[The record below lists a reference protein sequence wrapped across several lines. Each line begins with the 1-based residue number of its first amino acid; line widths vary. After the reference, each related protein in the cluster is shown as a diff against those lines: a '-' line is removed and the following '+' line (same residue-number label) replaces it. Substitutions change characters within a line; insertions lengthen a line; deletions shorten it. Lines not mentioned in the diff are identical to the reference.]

1 MLAKLLKTSM
11 LSVLVCGSFAAE
23 VPPEIR
29 NFWKSASEDVWKIHS
44 APIIL
49 EIKKNPEQPQFDLG
63 FIDTIGKE
71 LCEAATRTKP
81 EWDMCT
87 VEPHH
92 GVIDTKPK
100 DSWETFSQAD
110 YQKLFLKNVIAK
122 GSLNWTSGDDS
133 KLTKQV
139 FEKLSKFSITK
150 HKISADSDRYAN
162 IVANLKT
169 ASFVIKTYSEKLG
182 LARYL
187 QGISRGNLRQRIPEF
202 VQKMNKIGDTF
213 GYFDE
218 ARIASNCSIRFCFT
232 KKHQNKLGIEVP
244 AGVTGYLKINGC
256 KVRGWSEHPVELYR
270 YYFQNEPVGYAPKLL
285 FLMCTRPNKA
295 RLQMWLEPKYDL
307 ELITVAEVG
316 EYTNFHPGMLVSLIA
331 DIAEQKMKLDEICR
345 YRKNVKIKEERLN
358 KWIFSFDRIMQ
369 TWRKELSSKEPLCK
383 SGYRHIKLKRDEAA
397 LPLSCVPIKDLC
409 KSAVCTNCA
418 KLSYFSPSE
427 KASEFDIKFDVCQAI
442 VEKFD
447 AISFRYDEFFV
458 INLVDK
464 ILSLA
469 KDGFTATPDI
479 LFGLRKICNNPKP
492 WSAQELLD
500 DAIFAL
506 RGADR
511 YSYADW

>member
-1 MLAKLLKTSM
+1 MSM
-11 LSVLVCGSFAAE
+11 LSVFVCGSFAAN
-23 VPPEIR
+23 VPPEIQ
-29 NFWKSASEDVWKIHS
+29 NFLKSAAEEAWKTHS
-44 APIIL
+44 TPIL
-49 EIKKNPEQPQFDLG
+49 KEIKENPTQSKNFDRK
-63 FIDTIGKE
+63 FIDFIGEESIK
-71 LCEAATRTKP
+71 AATRTAQ
-81 EWDMCT
+81 EWDAYT
-87 VEPHH
+87 VKPHH

-110 YQKLFLKNVIAK
+110 YHKLFLKNVIMN
-122 GSLNWTSGDDS
+122 GSLSWKDYDNNW
-133 KLTKQV
+133 LIKQA
-139 FEKLSKFSITK
+139 FTKLSKFALTK
-150 HKISADSDRYAN
+150 HKLNADSERYAK
-162 IVANLKT
+162 IAENLSAA
-169 ASFVIKTYSEKLG
+169 ASFVKDYAEKFELS
-182 LARYL
+182 RYL
-187 QGISRGNLRQRIPEF
+187 AGISRGNLREKIPEF

-232 KKHQNKLGIEVP
+232 KKHQNKLGAEVP

-285 FLMCTRPNKA
+285 FLMCTCPNKA

-307 ELITVAEVG
+307 ELIAVAEVG

-358 KWIFSFDRIMQ
+358 KWIFFFDRIMQ

-409 KSAVCTNCA
+409 KFAVCANCA

-479 LFGLRKICNNPKP
+479 LFGLRKICNDPKP